1 MRAWCDFAWAL
12 MATDGELT
20 KLWSDAY
27 GLLSPFIIRRIESV
41 QVQLVG
47 ESNGETIGNNV
58 WFSGKRD
65 KKNSSGRNG
74 KCDDAGSSKGSVQAE
89 AKGWIDWAENASDEE
104 RRAALDSDKFRN
116 LSPEVQDVI
125 EKSIQK

>member
-41 QVQLVG
+41 QAQLAG
-47 ESNGETIGNNV
+47 ESNGEIIENNA

-65 KKNSSGRNG
+65 KKNNRGRNG
-74 KCDDAGSSKGSVQAE
+74 KSDDAGSSKGSVQAE

-104 RRAALDSDKFRN
+104 RREALDSDKFRN
-116 LSPEVQDVI
+116 LSPEVQKAIKEGIAD
-125 EKSIQK
+125 